1 LLFCDA
7 PQELME
13 FAMNKDQSLAIPYR
27 IADGKINDV
36 TVDVERPVTWTRAM
50 KYLLTNLK
58 WLTAWA
64 AAWRRGSVKMDV

>member
-1 LLFCDA
+1 
-7 PQELME
+7 ME
-13 FAMNKDQSLAIPYR
+13 FATTKDQSLAIPYR

-64 AAWRRGSVKMDV
+64 AAWKRGTVKMD